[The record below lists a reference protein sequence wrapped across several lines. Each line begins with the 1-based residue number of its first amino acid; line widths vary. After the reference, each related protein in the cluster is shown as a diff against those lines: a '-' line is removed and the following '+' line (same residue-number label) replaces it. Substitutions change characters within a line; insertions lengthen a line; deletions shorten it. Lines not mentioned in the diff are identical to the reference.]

1 MAGFL
6 FGIGDRHMFNI
17 LLDQNNAEV
26 IHIDLSIA
34 FNQGNIYFTT
44 VYRVNLHSVS
54 QQEKTKAPHPLTLQL
69 TNGTIQHAH

>member
-26 IHIDLSIA
+26 IHIDLGIA
-34 FNQGNIYFTT
+34 FNQGDNPVSFR
-44 VYRVNLHSVS
+44 VYH
-54 QQEKTKAPHPLTLQL
+54 
-69 TNGTIQHAH
+69 